1 MKILIFFVIVFSL
14 ANGILGCASH
24 PVIMEVKDVKVSREN
39 AKDSCQDMG
48 PVAGKLIG
56 TKPNLDLAVLDMK
69 KEAAAKGA
77 NFVKI
82 ESASVYGTA
91 VRGQAF
97 FCP

>member
-1 MKILIFFVIVFSL
+1 MKNFTFLFVINVLMF
-14 ANGILGCASH
+14 AFIGCASH
-24 PVIMEVKDVKVSREN
+24 PVIMEAKDVKVSREN
-39 AKDSCQDMG
+39 ASDSCQDLG

-56 TKPNLDLAVLDMK
+56 TKPNLDLAVTDMK

>member
-1 MKILIFFVIVFSL
+1 MD
-14 ANGILGCASH
+14 
-24 PVIMEVKDVKVSREN
+24 VKDVKVAWEN
-39 AKDSCQDMG
+39 AAESCQDLG

-56 TKPNLDLAVLDMK
+56 TKPNLDLAVNDMK

-91 VRGQAF
+91 VRGQAY
-97 FCP
+97 FCPWT

>member
-1 MKILIFFVIVFSL
+1 MRIYLRGIILVGSVMV
-14 ANGILGCASH
+14 AGCSSH
-24 PVIMEVKDVKVSREN
+24 PVIMDVKDVKVSREN
-39 AKDSCQDMG
+39 PADSCQDLG

-56 TKPNLDLAVLDMK
+56 TKPNLDLAVNDMK
-69 KEAAAKGA
+69 KEAAAKGS

-91 VRGQAF
+91 VRGQAY